1 MQEQKRASVK
11 DIAAALQI
19 SLSTVHKALTG
30 KPGISEARRKQVL
43 RMAEELGY
51 AVNTTAQT
59 LSRKHMTLG
68 VILPGHWQ
76 EFFDRMKD
84 GIRAELEAL
93 EGQKVLGV
101 YYEVSPVPDAQ
112 EGARL
117 RDWLDLEKPDAIL
130 YCASHYAIN
139 AMALEILLGSC
150 CPFFW
155 VGGSAEQP
163 GSISSI
169 TVDGALTGRL
179 AADFLFCAR
188 GQALCAAVFTGSLKT
203 PVHKAKAEAFCQRIE
218 ENGGQ
223 LLSLCQT
230 EDDPER
236 TRQAFEALL
245 DAHGELNG
253 VYVSTATSEPVCRVI
268 QERGL
273 TGRLTLVGTDL
284 FDVLADYMK
293 QGVMQATVN
302 QNQEEVGRQAVRTAW
317 EYLQKTSSYGTTD
330 WRPRPQLL
338 VKPEL
343 LLRAN
348 VE

>member
-1 MQEQKRASVK
+1 MQEQKRVSVK
-11 DIAAALQI
+11 DIAAGLHI

-43 RMAEELGY
+43 QMAEELGY

-139 AMALEILLGSC
+139 AIALEILRGSG

-155 VGGSAEQP
+155 VGGSTEQP

-179 AADFLFCAR
+179 AADFLCCAR
-188 GQALCAAVFTGSLKT
+188 STGVQAAVFTGSVKI
-203 PVHKAKAEAFCQRIE
+203 PVHKAKTDAFCRRIE
-218 ENGGQ
+218 ENGGR
-223 LLSLCQT
+223 LLAVCQT
-230 EDDPER
+230 EDDLEK
-236 TRQAFEALL
+236 TRAEFEALL
-245 DAHGELNG
+245 QTHKELNG

-273 TGRLTLVGTDL
+273 AGRITLVGTDL
-284 FDVLADYMK
+284 FPVLQAYMK

-302 QNQEEVGRQAVRTAW
+302 QNQEAVGRLSVRTAW

-330 WRPRPQLL
+330 WRPEQKILIR
-338 VKPEL
+338 PEL
-343 LLRAN
+343 LLKAN